1 MKKILLV
8 LPCAAVFG
16 IVFTGVFAPIS
27 LFGQSRS
34 AASNKPAEES
44 AKDAD
49 KKEPDNA
56 PIVKVSLYKN
66 GFCFVTREIAPRVW
80 SEPLVLTRS
89 IAPRHGTLWFDYP
102 TARLRRTTVEKYVT
116 PEPVPAAK
124 KNDAPGYRPEWSTMT
139 DVFEWQ
145 QVTVRTKDGEKIS
158 GRVVGNQKPLP
169 QEQPKE
175 TPVEIMDE
183 LSAYRSSSLPVRIT
197 SSASS
202 VKPRSPFGA
211 NFLTIETEDGSFISV
226 RQADVVEINAKSL
239 YEGDDV
245 PQPPAPKPVKQT
257 EEIQIVE
264 ATMEDYRPVRMRYL
278 AEGITWSPFY
288 RLELNHR
295 LSDTID
301 YDEDKVPDS
310 GKKYDGIVT
319 VHAAA
324 TVMNNYCDFENA
336 EVEFISGFPSLDF
349 ASVVA
354 AVAKKLPMSTFLQS
368 LANPSAGTPDYIQR
382 ASSGILSQS
391 VMSNSV
397 MSNMRPVVQIDKD
410 DEPDMPPSRWSSS
423 GMEDIQY
430 KSVGKLT
437 MKKGDVLYLPIA
449 SQMTDFEYVTTWSA
463 PLQGEFAFG
472 EQTPDTNVWST
483 VRFRNPFDFALTT
496 APYEIETGDFVRELT
511 RRSDGTIELFRPDTN
526 IQTRREILGQS
537 TGSWF
542 GAGELASV
550 KITHA
555 LGVSCTLSHFE
566 SGNRDRVFRV
576 PRTEGLPELRY
587 RYPDVTVELALVN
600 RTGKDVKMCVDSV
613 FFGELI
619 KADDKPSKT
628 VMSTDRTMNSKNKLV
643 WNVTVP
649 ANSKKTLTYTYK
661 VIKDR

>member
-8 LPCAAVFG
+8 LPCAAVLG
-16 IVFTGVFAPIS
+16 LVFTGVFAPVP
-27 LFGQSRS
+27 LHGQSAPS
-34 AASNKPAEES
+34 E
-44 AKDAD
+44 KDAG
-49 KKEPDNA
+49 KQEPDNA

-66 GFCFVTREIAPRVW
+66 GFCFVTREIAPLSE
-80 SEPLVLTRS
+80 SEPHDARIITLTRN
-89 IAPRHGTLWFDYP
+89 IAPRHGTLWFDPP
-102 TARLRRTTVEKYVT
+102 TVRLRRATIEKYVA
-116 PEPVPAAK
+116 PEPAPAVK

-145 QVTVRTKDGEKIS
+145 QVTVRTKDGTKIS

-169 QEQPKE
+169 QEDARE
-175 TPVEIMDE
+175 TPAYELMDE
-183 LSAYRSSSLPVRIT
+183 LSAYRSSSMPVRI
-197 SSASS
+197 SSSSS
-202 VKPRSPFGA
+202 VKARSPFGA
-211 NFLTIETEDGSFISV
+211 NFLTLETEDGNFIAV

-257 EEIQIVE
+257 EEIQIVSIP
-264 ATMEDYRPVRMRYL
+264 YSVRVPVRMRYL
-278 AEGITWSPFY
+278 TEGITWSPFY

-354 AVAKKLPMSTFLQS
+354 AVAKKLPMSTFLRS
-368 LANPSAGTPDYIQR
+368 LANPAAGTPDYIQR

-391 VMSNSV
+391 ILSQSV

-410 DEPDMPPSRWSSS
+410 DEPDAPPSRWSSS

-496 APYEIETGDFVRELT
+496 APYEIETGVFVRELT

-555 LGVSCTLSHFE
+555 LGVSCSMSHFE
-566 SGNRDRVFRV
+566 SGNRERVFRV

-587 RYPDVTVELALVN
+587 RYPDVTAELTLVN

-619 KADDKPSKT
+619 NTDENPSKT

-643 WNVTVP
+643 WDVTLP
-649 ANSKKTLTYTYK
+649 ANSKKMLSYTYK

>member
-1 MKKILLV
+1 MKKILFV
-8 LPCAAVFG
+8 LPCAAVLG
-16 IVFTGVFAPIS
+16 LVFTGIFAPVP
-27 LFGQSRS
+27 LLGQS
-34 AASNKPAEES
+34 AASE
-44 AKDAD
+44 KDAG
-49 KKEPDNA
+49 KQEPDNA

-66 GFCFVTREIAPRVW
+66 GFCFVTREIAPLSE
-80 SEPLVLTRS
+80 SEPHNARIITLTRN
-89 IAPRHGTLWFDYP
+89 IAPRHGTLWFDPP
-102 TARLRRTTVEKYVT
+102 TVRFRRATIEKYVA
-116 PEPVPAAK
+116 PEPAPAVK

-145 QVTVRTKDGEKIS
+145 QVTVRTKDGAKIS

-169 QEQPKE
+169 REDAQE
-175 TPVEIMDE
+175 TPAYELMDE
-183 LSAYRSSSLPVRIT
+183 LSAYRSSSMPVRI
-197 SSASS
+197 SSSSS
-202 VKPRSPFGA
+202 VKARSPFGA
-211 NFLTIETEDGSFISV
+211 NFLTLETEDGNFIAV

-245 PQPPAPKPVKQT
+245 QPPPEPKKIKQT
-257 EEIQIVE
+257 EEIQIVSIP
-264 ATMEDYRPVRMRYL
+264 YSVRVPVRMRYL
-278 AEGITWSPFY
+278 TEGITWSPFY
-288 RLELNHR
+288 RLD
-295 LSDTID
+295 LSEEKGKDGGGKLTI
-301 YDEDKVPDS
+301 S
-310 GKKYDGIVT
+310 
-319 VHAAA
+319 AAA

-354 AVAKKLPMSTFLQS
+354 AVAKKLPMSTFLRS
-368 LANPSAGTPDYIQR
+368 LANPAAGTPDYIQR

-391 VMSNSV
+391 VMSNIA
-397 MSNMRPVVQIDKD
+397 RPVVQIDKD
-410 DEPDMPPSRWSSS
+410 DEPDAPPSRWSSS
-423 GMEDIQY
+423 GMEDVQY

-437 MKKGDVLYLPIA
+437 MDKGDVLYLPIA
-449 SQMTDFEYVTTWSA
+449 SEKTDFEYVTTWSA

-496 APYEIETGDFVRELT
+496 APYEIER
-511 RRSDGTIELFRPDTN
+511 DGK
-526 IQTRREILGQS
+526 ILGQS
-537 TGSWF
+537 TGSWS

-555 LGVSCTLSHFE
+555 LDVSCTMSHFE

-619 KADDKPSKT
+619 EADEKPAKA
-628 VMSTDRTMNSKNKLV
+628 VMTTDRTMNSKNKLV
-643 WNVTVP
+643 WDITLP

>member
-8 LPCAAVFG
+8 LPCAAVLSL
-16 IVFTGVFAPIS
+16 VFTGVFAPTP
-27 LFGQSRS
+27 LHGQSAPS
-34 AASNKPAEES
+34 EKTE
-44 AKDAD
+44 KDAD

-66 GFCFVTREIAPRVW
+66 GFCFVTREIAPRDW
-80 SEPLVLTRS
+80 SAPLVLTRS
-89 IAPRHGTLWFDYP
+89 IAPRHGTLWFDPP
-102 TARLRRTTVEKYVT
+102 TVRLRRTTIEKYVT
-116 PEPVPAAK
+116 PEPAPAVK

-145 QVTVRTKDGEKIS
+145 QVTVRTKDGAKIS

-169 QEQPKE
+169 REDAQE
-175 TPVEIMDE
+175 TPAYELMDE
-183 LSAYRSSSLPVRIT
+183 LSAYRSSSMPVRI
-197 SSASS
+197 SSSS
-202 VKPRSPFGA
+202 SMKARSPFGA
-211 NFLTIETEDGSFISV
+211 NFLTLETEDGNFIAV

-245 PQPPAPKPVKQT
+245 PQPPEPKKIKQT
-257 EEIQIVE
+257 REIQTVQSRYPIKE
-264 ATMEDYRPVRMRYL
+264 TDGPVRMRYL
-278 AEGITWSPFY
+278 TEGITWSPFY
-288 RLELNHR
+288 RLD
-295 LSDTID
+295 LSEEKGKDGGGKLTI
-301 YDEDKVPDS
+301 S
-310 GKKYDGIVT
+310 
-319 VHAAA
+319 AAA
-324 TVMNNYCDFENA
+324 TVINNYCEFEKA

-349 ASVVA
+349 ASVLS

-368 LANPSAGTPDYIQR
+368 LANPSAGTPNYIR
-382 ASSGILSQS
+382 NATSGILSQS
-391 VMSNSV
+391 VLSNSV
-397 MSNMRPVVQIDKD
+397 MSNARPVVQIDKD
-410 DEPDMPPSRWSSS
+410 DEPDAPPSKWSSS
-423 GMEDIQY
+423 GMEDVQY

-437 MKKGDVLYLPIA
+437 MNKGDVLYLPVA
-449 SQMTDFEYVTTWSA
+449 TEKADFEYVTTWSA

-496 APYEIETGDFVRELT
+496 APYEIER
-511 RRSDGTIELFRPDTN
+511 DGK
-526 IQTRREILGQS
+526 ILGQS

-550 KITHA
+550 RITHA
-555 LGVSCTLSHFE
+555 LGVSCTMSHFE

-600 RTGKDVKMCVDSV
+600 RTGKDVKLSVDSV

-619 KADDKPSKT
+619 EADEKPAKA
-628 VMSTDRTMNSKNKLV
+628 VMTTDRTMNSKNKLV
-643 WNVTVP
+643 WDITLP

>member
-8 LPCAAVFG
+8 LPCAAVLSL
-16 IVFTGVFAPIS
+16 VFTGVFAPVP
-27 LFGQSRS
+27 LHGQSAPS
-34 AASNKPAEES
+34 EKAE
-44 AKDAD
+44 KDAD
-49 KKEPDNA
+49 RKEPDNA

-80 SEPLVLTRS
+80 DEPLVLTRS

-116 PEPVPAAK
+116 PEPAPAAK

-183 LSAYRSSSLPVRIT
+183 LSAYRSSSMPVRIT
-197 SSASS
+197 SSAST
-202 VKPRSPFGA
+202 VKSHSPFGA
-211 NFLTIETEDGSFISV
+211 SFLTIETEDGNFIAV
-226 RQADVVEINAKSL
+226 RQSDVVEINAKSL

-245 PQPPAPKPVKQT
+245 PQPPEPKKIKQT

-278 AEGITWSPFY
+278 TEGITWSPFY
-288 RLELNHR
+288 RLD
-295 LSDTID
+295 LSD
-301 YDEDKVPDS
+301 EDGKAGGGKVMVS
-310 GKKYDGIVT
+310 
-319 VHAAA
+319 AAA
-324 TVMNNYCDFENA
+324 TVMNNYSDFENA

-349 ASVVA
+349 ASVVS

-368 LANPSAGTPDYIQR
+368 LANPSAGTPNYIR
-382 ASSGILSQS
+382 NATSGILSQS
-391 VMSNSV
+391 VMSQSV
-397 MSNMRPVVQIDKD
+397 MSNARPVVQIDKD
-410 DEPDMPPSRWSSS
+410 DEPAAPPSKWSAS

-437 MKKGDVLYLPIA
+437 MKKGDVVYLPVA
-449 SQMTDFEYVTTWSA
+449 TKTADFEYVTTWSA
-463 PLQGEFAFG
+463 PLQGEFSFG
-472 EQTPDTNVWST
+472 ESTPDTNVWST

-496 APYEIETGDFVRELT
+496 APYEIER
-511 RRSDGTIELFRPDTN
+511 DGK
-526 IQTRREILGQS
+526 ILGQS

-550 KITHA
+550 RITHA
-555 LGVSCTLSHFE
+555 LGVSCTMSHFE
-566 SGNRDRVFRV
+566 SGNRERVFRV
-576 PRTEGLPELRY
+576 PRAEGLSELRY

-600 RTGKDVKMCVDSV
+600 RTGKDVKISVDSV

-619 KADDKPSKT
+619 EADEKPAKS
-628 VMSTDRTMNSKNKLV
+628 VMTTDRTMNSKNKLV
-643 WNVTVP
+643 WDITLP

>member
-1 MKKILLV
+1 MKKPLFR
-8 LPCAAVFG
+8 LPCAAILC
-16 IVFTGVFAPIS
+16 IVLAAAFAPAA
-27 LFGQSRS
+27 LFGQS
-34 AASNKPAEES
+34 ASEKNG
-44 AKDAD
+44 KDAD

-66 GFCFVTREIAPRVW
+66 GFCFVTREIAPLSE
-80 SEPLVLTRS
+80 SEPHNARIITLTRN
-89 IAPRHGTLWFDYP
+89 IAPRHGTLWFDPP
-102 TARLRRTTVEKYVT
+102 TVRLRRATIEKYVA
-116 PEPVPAAK
+116 PEPAPAVK

-145 QVTVRTKDGEKIS
+145 QVTVRTKDGTKIS

-169 QEQPKE
+169 REDAQE
-175 TPVEIMDE
+175 TPAYELMDE
-183 LSAYRSSSLPVRIT
+183 LSAYRSSSMPVRI
-197 SSASS
+197 SSSSS
-202 VKPRSPFGA
+202 VKARSPFGA
-211 NFLTIETEDGSFISV
+211 NFLTLETEDGSFIAI

-245 PQPPAPKPVKQT
+245 QPPPEPKKIKQT
-257 EEIQIVE
+257 EEIQIVSIP
-264 ATMEDYRPVRMRYL
+264 YSVIGPVRMRYL
-278 AEGITWSPFY
+278 TEGITWSPFY
-288 RLELNHR
+288 RLD
-295 LSDTID
+295 LS
-301 YDEDKVPDS
+301 EEK
-310 GKKYDGIVT
+310 GKDGGGKLT
-319 VHAAA
+319 VSAAA
-324 TVMNNYCDFENA
+324 TVMNNYCEFKNA

-349 ASVVA
+349 ASVLS

-368 LANPSAGTPDYIQR
+368 LANPAAGTPDYIQR

-391 VMSNSV
+391 VMSNSA
-397 MSNMRPVVQIDKD
+397 MGNARPVVQIDKED
-410 DEPDMPPSRWSSS
+410 DPAVPPSKWSAS
-423 GMEDIQY
+423 GMEDVQY

-437 MKKGDVLYLPIA
+437 MDKGDVLYLPIA
-449 SQMTDFEYVTTWSA
+449 SEKTDFEYVTTWSA

-496 APYEIETGDFVRELT
+496 APYEIER
-511 RRSDGTIELFRPDTN
+511 DGK
-526 IQTRREILGQS
+526 ILGQS

-555 LGVSCTLSHFE
+555 LGVSCTMSHFE

-600 RTGKDVKMCVDSV
+600 RTGKDVKMSVDSV

-619 KADDKPSKT
+619 EADENPAKS
-628 VMSTDRTMNSKNKLV
+628 VMTTDRTMNSKNRLV
-643 WNVTVP
+643 WDITLP

>member
-1 MKKILLV
+1 MKRSLFA
-8 LPCAAVFG
+8 LPCAAILC
-16 IVFTGVFAPIS
+16 IVLAAAFAPAA
-27 LFGQSRS
+27 LFGQS
-34 AASNKPAEES
+34 ASEKNG
-44 AKDAD
+44 KDAD

-66 GFCFVTREIAPRVW
+66 GFCFVTREIAPRDW

-102 TARLRRTTVEKYVT
+102 TARLRRTTVEKLVT
-116 PEPVPAAK
+116 PEPAPAAK
-124 KNDAPGYRPEWSTMT
+124 KNDAPGYRPDWNTMT

-145 QVTVRTKDGEKIS
+145 QVTVRTKDGTKIS

-169 QEQPKE
+169 QEQPTE
-175 TPVEIMDE
+175 TPAYELMDE
-183 LSAYRSSSLPVRIT
+183 LSAYRSSSMPVRI
-197 SSASS
+197 SSSSS
-202 VKPRSPFGA
+202 VKARSPFGA
-211 NFLTIETEDGSFISV
+211 NFLTLETEDGNFIAV

-245 PQPPAPKPVKQT
+245 QPPPEPKKIKQT
-257 EEIQIVE
+257 EEIQIVSIP
-264 ATMEDYRPVRMRYL
+264 YSVRVPVRMRYL
-278 AEGITWSPFY
+278 TEGITWSPFY
-288 RLELNHR
+288 RLD
-295 LSDTID
+295 LS
-301 YDEDKVPDS
+301 EEK
-310 GKKYDGIVT
+310 GKDGGGKLT
-319 VHAAA
+319 VSAAA

-354 AVAKKLPMSTFLQS
+354 AVAKKLPMSTFLRS
-368 LANPSAGTPDYIQR
+368 LANPAAGTPDYIQR

-391 VMSNSV
+391 VLSNSV
-397 MSNMRPVVQIDKD
+397 MSNARPVVQIDKD
-410 DEPDMPPSRWSSS
+410 DEPDAPPSKWSAS

-437 MKKGDVLYLPIA
+437 MKKGDVVYLPVA
-449 SQMTDFEYVTTWSA
+449 TKQVDFAYVTTWSA

-496 APYEIETGDFVRELT
+496 APYEIER
-511 RRSDGTIELFRPDTN
+511 DGK
-526 IQTRREILGQS
+526 ILGQS

-555 LGVSCTLSHFE
+555 LGVSCTMSHFE
-566 SGNRDRVFRV
+566 SGNRERVFRV

-600 RTGKDVKMCVDSV
+600 RTGKAVKLSVDSV

-619 KADDKPSKT
+619 EADEKPAKS
-628 VMSTDRTMNSKNKLV
+628 VMTTDRTMNSKNRLV
-643 WNVTVP
+643 WDITLP

>member
-44 AKDAD
+44 AKDAG
-49 KKEPDNA
+49 KQEPDNA

-66 GFCFVTREIAPRVW
+66 GFCFVTREIAPRDW
-80 SEPLVLTRS
+80 SAPLVLTRS
-89 IAPRHGTLWFDYP
+89 IAPRHGTLWFDSP
-102 TARLRRTTVEKYVT
+102 TARLRRTTVEKYVA
-116 PEPVPAAK
+116 PEPVPAVK

-145 QVTVRTKDGEKIS
+145 QVTVRTKDGAKIS

-169 QEQPKE
+169 REDAQE
-175 TPVEIMDE
+175 TPAYEIMDE
-183 LSAYRSSSLPVRIT
+183 LSSAYRSSSMPIRS
-197 SSASS
+197 SSAS

-211 NFLTIETEDGSFISV
+211 SFLTLETEDGSFIAV
-226 RQADVVEINAKSL
+226 RQSDVVEINAKSL
-239 YEGDDV
+239 YEGDD
-245 PQPPAPKPVKQT
+245 PQQPPEPKKIKQT
-257 EEIQIVE
+257 EEIQVIE
-264 ATMEDYRPVRMRYL
+264 AAKDELDAVRMRYL
-278 AEGITWSPFY
+278 TEGITWSPFY

-324 TVMNNYCDFENA
+324 TVMNNYSDFENA

-368 LANPSAGTPDYIQR
+368 LANPSAGTPNYIR
-382 ASSGILSQS
+382 NATSGILSQS
-391 VMSNSV
+391 VLSNSV
-397 MSNMRPVVQIDKD
+397 MSNARPVVQIDKD
-410 DEPDMPPSRWSSS
+410 DEPDAPPSKWSAS

-550 KITHA
+550 RITHA
-555 LGVSCTLSHFE
+555 LGVSCTMSHYE
-566 SGNRDRVFRV
+566 SGNRERVFRV

-587 RYPDVTVELALVN
+587 RYPDVTVELTLVN

-613 FFGELI
+613 FFGELL
-619 KADDKPSKT
+619 KADEKPAKS
-628 VMSTDRTMNSKNKLV
+628 VMTTDRTMNSKNKLV
-643 WNVTVP
+643 WDITLP

>member
-1 MKKILLV
+1 MKRSLFA
-8 LPCAAVFG
+8 LPCAA
-16 IVFTGVFAPIS
+16 ILAIILAASFAPAV
-27 LFGQSRS
+27 LFGQS
-34 AASNKPAEES
+34 ASE
-44 AKDAD
+44 KDAD

-66 GFCFVTREIAPRVW
+66 GFCFVTREIAPRDW
-80 SEPLVLTRS
+80 KEPLVLTRT
-89 IAPRHGTLWFDYP
+89 IAPRHGTLWFDP
-102 TARLRRTTVEKYVT
+102 VDTRLRRTTIEKMVT
-116 PEPVPAAK
+116 PEPAPAAK

-145 QVTVRTKDGEKIS
+145 QVTVRTKDGAKIS

-169 QEQPKE
+169 REDAQE
-175 TPVEIMDE
+175 TPAYELMDE
-183 LSAYRSSSLPVRIT
+183 LSAYRSSSMPVRI
-197 SSASS
+197 SSSSS
-202 VKPRSPFGA
+202 VKARSPFGA
-211 NFLTIETEDGSFISV
+211 NFLTLETEDGNFIAV

-245 PQPPAPKPVKQT
+245 PQPPEPKKNKQT

-264 ATMEDYRPVRMRYL
+264 APVKKEGPVRMRYL

-354 AVAKKLPMSTFLQS
+354 AVAKKLPMSTFLRS
-368 LANPSAGTPDYIQR
+368 LANPAAGTPDYIQR

-391 VMSNSV
+391 VMSN
-397 MSNMRPVVQIDKD
+397 MRPVVQIDKD
-410 DEPDMPPSRWSSS
+410 DEPDAPPSRWSSS

-537 TGSWF
+537 TGSWS

-555 LGVSCTLSHFE
+555 LGVSCTLSHYE
-566 SGNRDRVFRV
+566 SGNRDRIFRV
-576 PRTEGLPELRY
+576 PRPESLPELRY
-587 RYPDVTVELALVN
+587 RYPDVTAELTLVN
-600 RTGKDVKMCVDSV
+600 RTGKDVRMCVDSV

-619 KADDKPSKT
+619 KADENPSKT
-628 VMSTDRTMNSKNKLV
+628 VISTDRTMNSKNKLV
-643 WNVTVP
+643 WDVTVP
-649 ANSKKTLTYTYK
+649 ANGKTTLAYTYK

>member
-1 MKKILLV
+1 MKKQFFL
-8 LPCAAVFG
+8 LPCATILG
-16 IVFTGVFAPIS
+16 IVLAAAFAPAA
-27 LFGQSRS
+27 LFGQS
-34 AASNKPAEES
+34 APGKTE
-44 AKDAD
+44 KDAD

-66 GFCFVTREIAPRVW
+66 GFCFVTREIAPRDW

-89 IAPRHGTLWFDYP
+89 VAPRHGTLWFDP
-102 TARLRRTTVEKYVT
+102 DTTRLRRTTIEKYVT
-116 PEPVPAAK
+116 PEPAPAVK

-145 QVTVRTKDGEKIS
+145 QVTVRTKDGTKIS

-183 LSAYRSSSLPVRIT
+183 MSAYRSSSMPVRIT
-197 SSASS
+197 SSAST
-202 VKPRSPFGA
+202 VKSHSSFGA
-211 NFLTIETEDGSFISV
+211 SFLTLETEDGNFIAV
-226 RQADVVEINAKSL
+226 RQSDVVEINAKSL

-264 ATMEDYRPVRMRYL
+264 APVKKEGPVRMRYL

-336 EVEFISGFPSLDF
+336 EVEFISGFPSIDF

-368 LANPSAGTPDYIQR
+368 LANPAAGTPDYIQR
-382 ASSGILSQS
+382 ASSGILSQSVMSQS

-410 DEPDMPPSRWSSS
+410 DEPDAPPSRWSSS

-496 APYEIETGDFVRELT
+496 APYEIETGVFVLELT
-511 RRSDGTIELFRPDTN
+511 RRSDGTIELFRPDTH

-550 KITHA
+550 RITHTM
-555 LGVSCTLSHFE
+555 GVSCSMSHYE
-566 SGNRDRVFRV
+566 SGNRERIFRV
-576 PRTEGLPELRY
+576 PRPDSLPELRY
-587 RYPDVTVELALVN
+587 RYPDVTAELTLVN

-619 KADDKPSKT
+619 NADENPSKT
-628 VMSTDRTMNSKNKLV
+628 VMSTNRTMNSKNKLV
-643 WNVTVP
+643 WDITLP

>member
-8 LPCAAVFG
+8 LPCAAVLSL
-16 IVFTGVFAPIS
+16 VFTGVFAP
-27 LFGQSRS
+27 LPLHGQS
-34 AASNKPAEES
+34 ASEKNG
-44 AKDAD
+44 KDVD

-66 GFCFVTREIAPRVW
+66 GFCFVTREIAPLSE
-80 SEPLVLTRS
+80 SEPHNARIITLTRN
-89 IAPRHGTLWFDYP
+89 IAPRHGTLWFDPP
-102 TARLRRTTVEKYVT
+102 TVRLRRATIEKYVA
-116 PEPVPAAK
+116 PEPAPAVK

-145 QVTVRTKDGEKIS
+145 QVTVRTKDGAKIS

-169 QEQPKE
+169 REDAQE
-175 TPVEIMDE
+175 TPAYELMDE
-183 LSAYRSSSLPVRIT
+183 LSAYRSSSMPVRI
-197 SSASS
+197 SSSSS
-202 VKPRSPFGA
+202 VKARSPFGA
-211 NFLTIETEDGSFISV
+211 NFLTLETEDGNFIAV

-245 PQPPAPKPVKQT
+245 QPPPEPKKIKQT
-257 EEIQIVE
+257 EEIQIVSIP
-264 ATMEDYRPVRMRYL
+264 YSVRVPVRMRYL
-278 AEGITWSPFY
+278 TEGITWSPFY
-288 RLELNHR
+288 RLD
-295 LSDTID
+295 LS
-301 YDEDKVPDS
+301 EEK
-310 GKKYDGIVT
+310 GKDGGGKLT
-319 VHAAA
+319 VSAAA
-324 TVMNNYCDFENA
+324 TVMNNYCEFENA

-349 ASVVA
+349 ASVLS

-368 LANPSAGTPDYIQR
+368 LANPAAGTPNYIQR

-391 VMSNSV
+391 VLSNSV
-397 MSNMRPVVQIDKD
+397 MSNARPVVQIDKD
-410 DEPDMPPSRWSSS
+410 DEPDAPPSKWSAS
-423 GMEDIQY
+423 GMEDVQY

-437 MKKGDVLYLPIA
+437 MDKGDVLYLPIA
-449 SQMTDFEYVTTWSA
+449 SEKTDFEYVTTWSA

-496 APYEIETGDFVRELT
+496 APYEIER
-511 RRSDGTIELFRPDTN
+511 DGK
-526 IQTRREILGQS
+526 ILGQS

-555 LGVSCTLSHFE
+555 LGVSCTMSHFE

-587 RYPDVTVELALVN
+587 RYPDVTVKLALVN
-600 RTGKDVKMCVDSV
+600 RTGKDVKLSVDSV

-619 KADDKPSKT
+619 EADEKPAKS
-628 VMSTDRTMNSKNKLV
+628 VMTTDRTMNSKNRLV
-643 WNVTVP
+643 WDITLP

>member
-1 MKKILLV
+1 MKRSLFA
-8 LPCAAVFG
+8 LPCAAILC
-16 IVFTGVFAPIS
+16 IVLAAAFAPAA
-27 LFGQSRS
+27 LFGQS
-34 AASNKPAEES
+34 ASEKNG
-44 AKDAD
+44 KDAD

-66 GFCFVTREIAPRVW
+66 GFCFVTREIAPRDW
-80 SEPLVLTRS
+80 SAPLVLTRS
-89 IAPRHGTLWFDYP
+89 IAPRHGTLWFDSP
-102 TARLRRTTVEKYVT
+102 TMMLRRTTIGEYVT
-116 PEPVPAAK
+116 PAPVPAAK

-145 QVTVRTKDGEKIS
+145 QVTVRTKDGAKIS

-169 QEQPKE
+169 QEESKE
-175 TPVEIMDE
+175 TPAFELMDE
-183 LSAYRSSSLPVRIT
+183 LSAYRSSSMPVRI
-197 SSASS
+197 SSSSS
-202 VKPRSPFGA
+202 VKSHSPFGA
-211 NFLTIETEDGSFISV
+211 SFLTLETEDGSFIAI

-245 PQPPAPKPVKQT
+245 PQPPEPKKIKQT
-257 EEIQIVE
+257 REIQTVQSRYPIKE
-264 ATMEDYRPVRMRYL
+264 TDGPVRMRYL
-278 AEGITWSPFY
+278 TEGITWSPFY
-288 RLELNHR
+288 RLDLLE
-295 LSDTID
+295 
-301 YDEDKVPDS
+301 EA
-310 GKKYDGIVT
+310 GKDGGGKLT
-319 VHAAA
+319 VSAAA
-324 TVMNNYCDFENA
+324 TVMNNYCEFEKA
-336 EVEFISGFPSLDF
+336 EVEFISGFPNLDF
-349 ASVVA
+349 ASVLS

-368 LANPSAGTPDYIQR
+368 LANPSAGTPNYIR
-382 ASSGILSQS
+382 NASSGILSQS
-391 VMSNSV
+391 VLSNSV
-397 MSNMRPVVQIDKD
+397 MSNARPVVQIDKD
-410 DEPDMPPSRWSSS
+410 DEPDAPPSKWSSS
-423 GMEDIQY
+423 GMEDVQY

-437 MKKGDVLYLPIA
+437 MNKGDVLYLPIA
-449 SQMTDFEYVTTWSA
+449 SEKTDFEYVTTWSA

-496 APYEIETGDFVRELT
+496 APYEIER
-511 RRSDGTIELFRPDTN
+511 DGK
-526 IQTRREILGQS
+526 ILGQS

-555 LGVSCTLSHFE
+555 LGVSCTMSHFE

-600 RTGKDVKMCVDSV
+600 RTGKDVKLSVDSV

-619 KADDKPSKT
+619 EADENPAKS
-628 VMSTDRTMNSKNKLV
+628 VMTTDRTMNSKNRLV
-643 WNVTVP
+643 WDITLP

>member
-1 MKKILLV
+1 MKRSLFA
-8 LPCAAVFG
+8 LPCAAILC
-16 IVFTGVFAPIS
+16 IVLAAAFAPAA
-27 LFGQSRS
+27 LFGQS
-34 AASNKPAEES
+34 ASEKNG
-44 AKDAD
+44 KDAD

-66 GFCFVTREIAPRVW
+66 GFCFVTREIAPRDW
-80 SEPLVLTRS
+80 SAPLVLTRS
-89 IAPRHGTLWFDYP
+89 IAPRHGTLWFDSP
-102 TARLRRTTVEKYVT
+102 TMMLRRTTIGEYVT
-116 PEPVPAAK
+116 PAPVPAAK

-145 QVTVRTKDGEKIS
+145 QVTVRTKDGAKIS

-169 QEQPKE
+169 QEESKE
-175 TPVEIMDE
+175 TPAFELMDE
-183 LSAYRSSSLPVRIT
+183 LSAYRSSSMPVRI
-197 SSASS
+197 SSSSS
-202 VKPRSPFGA
+202 VKSHSPFGA
-211 NFLTIETEDGSFISV
+211 SFLTLETEDGSFIAI

-245 PQPPAPKPVKQT
+245 PQPPEPKKIKQT
-257 EEIQIVE
+257 REIQTVQSRYPIKE
-264 ATMEDYRPVRMRYL
+264 TDGPVHMRYL
-278 AEGITWSPFY
+278 TEGITWSPFY
-288 RLELNHR
+288 RLDLLE
-295 LSDTID
+295 
-301 YDEDKVPDS
+301 EA
-310 GKKYDGIVT
+310 GKDGGGKLT
-319 VHAAA
+319 VSAAA
-324 TVMNNYCDFENA
+324 TVMNNYCEFEKA
-336 EVEFISGFPSLDF
+336 EVEFISGFPNLDF
-349 ASVVA
+349 ASVLS

-368 LANPSAGTPDYIQR
+368 LANPSAGTPNYIR
-382 ASSGILSQS
+382 NASSGILSQS
-391 VMSNSV
+391 VLSNSV
-397 MSNMRPVVQIDKD
+397 MSNARPVVQIDKD
-410 DEPDMPPSRWSSS
+410 DEPDAPPSKWSSS
-423 GMEDIQY
+423 GMEDVQY

-437 MKKGDVLYLPIA
+437 MNKGDVLYLPIA
-449 SQMTDFEYVTTWSA
+449 SEKTDFEYVTTWSA

-496 APYEIETGDFVRELT
+496 APYEIER
-511 RRSDGTIELFRPDTN
+511 DGK
-526 IQTRREILGQS
+526 ILGQS

-555 LGVSCTLSHFE
+555 LGVSCTMSHFE

-600 RTGKDVKMCVDSV
+600 RTGKDVKLSVDSV

-619 KADDKPSKT
+619 EADENPAKS
-628 VMSTDRTMNSKNKLV
+628 VMTTDRTMNSKNRLV
-643 WNVTVP
+643 WDITLP

>member
-1 MKKILLV
+1 MKKTLYP
-8 LPCAAVFG
+8 LPFAAVLAF
-16 IVFTGVFAPIS
+16 VLAASFAPAA
-27 LFGQSRS
+27 LFGQS
-34 AASNKPAEES
+34 ASGKTE
-44 AKDAD
+44 KDAD

-56 PIVKVSLYKN
+56 PIMKVSLFKN
-66 GFCFVTREIAPRVW
+66 GFCFVTREIAPRDW

-102 TARLRRTTVEKYVT
+102 TARLRRTTIEKYVT
-116 PEPVPAAK
+116 PEPAPAAK
-124 KNDAPGYRPEWSTMT
+124 KNTAPGYRPEWSTMT

-145 QVTVRTKDGEKIS
+145 QVTVRTRDGEKIS

-169 QEQPKE
+169 QEDERE
-175 TPVEIMDE
+175 TPAYELMDE
-183 LSAYRSSSLPVRIT
+183 LSAYRSSSRPVRIT

-202 VKPRSPFGA
+202 VKQRSPFGSS
-211 NFLTIETEDGSFISV
+211 FLTLETEDGSFISV
-226 RQADVVEINAKSL
+226 RQSDVVEINAKSL

-245 PQPPAPKPVKQT
+245 PQPPEPKPVKQT

-264 ATMEDYRPVRMRYL
+264 AKMEDYRPVRMRYL
-278 AEGITWSPFY
+278 TEGITWSPFF
-288 RLELNHR
+288 RLDLSEGKDYVKENEKADGR
-295 LSDTID
+295 L
-301 YDEDKVPDS
+301 
-310 GKKYDGIVT
+310 T
-319 VHAAA
+319 VSAAA

-349 ASVVA
+349 ASVVS
-354 AVAKKLPMSTFLQS
+354 AVAKKLPMSTFLRS
-368 LANPSAGTPDYIQR
+368 LANPAAGTPDYIQR

-391 VMSNSV
+391 VMSQSV
-397 MSNMRPVVQIDKD
+397 MSNSARPVVQIDKD
-410 DEPDMPPSRWSSS
+410 DDPAAPPSKWSAS

-437 MKKGDVLYLPIA
+437 MKKGDVVYLPVA
-449 SQMTDFEYVTTWSA
+449 TKTTDFEYVTTWSA

-496 APYEIETGDFVRELT
+496 APYEIERE
-511 RRSDGTIELFRPDTN
+511 GK
-526 IQTRREILGQS
+526 ILGQS

-555 LGVSCTLSHFE
+555 LGVSCTMSHFE

-576 PRTEGLPELRY
+576 PRAEGLPELRY

-600 RTGKDVKMCVDSV
+600 RTGKDVKMSVDSV
-613 FFGELI
+613 FFGELTE
-619 KADDKPSKT
+619 AGDEPSKS
-628 VMSTDRTMNSKNKLV
+628 VMATDRTMNSKNRLV
-643 WNVTVP
+643 WNLTVP

>member
-8 LPCAAVFG
+8 LPCAAVLSL
-16 IVFTGVFAPIS
+16 VFTGVFAPVP
-27 LFGQSRS
+27 LHGQSAPS
-34 AASNKPAEES
+34 EKAE
-44 AKDAD
+44 KDAD
-49 KKEPDNA
+49 RKEPDNA

-80 SEPLVLTRS
+80 DEPLVLTRS

-116 PEPVPAAK
+116 PEPAPAAK

-183 LSAYRSSSLPVRIT
+183 LSAYRSSSMPVRIT
-197 SSASS
+197 SSAST
-202 VKPRSPFGA
+202 VKSHSPFGA
-211 NFLTIETEDGSFISV
+211 SFLTIETEDGNFIAV
-226 RQADVVEINAKSL
+226 RQSDVVEINAKSL

-245 PQPPAPKPVKQT
+245 PQPPAPKSVKQT

-278 AEGITWSPFY
+278 TEGITWSPFY
-288 RLELNHR
+288 RLD
-295 LSDTID
+295 LSD
-301 YDEDKVPDS
+301 EDGKAGGGKVMVS
-310 GKKYDGIVT
+310 
-319 VHAAA
+319 AAA

-349 ASVVA
+349 ASVVS

-368 LANPSAGTPDYIQR
+368 LANPAAGTPNYIR
-382 ASSGILSQS
+382 NATSGILSQS
-391 VMSNSV
+391 VMSQSV
-397 MSNMRPVVQIDKD
+397 MSNARPVVQIDKD
-410 DEPDMPPSRWSSS
+410 DEPAAPPSKWSAS

-437 MKKGDVLYLPIA
+437 MKKGDVVYLPVA
-449 SQMTDFEYVTTWSA
+449 TKTADFEYVTTWSA

-496 APYEIETGDFVRELT
+496 APYEIER
-511 RRSDGTIELFRPDTN
+511 DGK
-526 IQTRREILGQS
+526 ILGQS

-555 LGVSCTLSHFE
+555 LGVSCTMSHFE
-566 SGNRDRVFRV
+566 SGNRERVFRV
-576 PRTEGLPELRY
+576 PRAEGLSELRY

-600 RTGKDVKMCVDSV
+600 RTGKDVKISVDSV

-619 KADDKPSKT
+619 EADEKPAKS
-628 VMSTDRTMNSKNKLV
+628 VMTTDRTMNTKNKLV
-643 WNVTVP
+643 WDITLP

>member
-1 MKKILLV
+1 MKKPLFR
-8 LPCAAVFG
+8 LPCAAILC
-16 IVFTGVFAPIS
+16 IVLAAAFAPAA
-27 LFGQSRS
+27 LFGQS
-34 AASNKPAEES
+34 ASEKNG
-44 AKDAD
+44 KDAD

-66 GFCFVTREIAPRVW
+66 GFCFVTREIAPL
-80 SEPLVLTRS
+80 SESKPHDARIITLTRN
-89 IAPRHGTLWFDYP
+89 IAPRHGTLWFDPP
-102 TARLRRTTVEKYVT
+102 TVRLRRATIEKYVA
-116 PEPVPAAK
+116 PEPAPAVK

-145 QVTVRTKDGEKIS
+145 HVTVRTKDGAKIS

-169 QEQPKE
+169 REDAQE
-175 TPVEIMDE
+175 TPAYELMDE
-183 LSAYRSSSLPVRIT
+183 LSAYRSSSMPVRI
-197 SSASS
+197 SSSSS
-202 VKPRSPFGA
+202 VKARSPFGA
-211 NFLTIETEDGSFISV
+211 NFLTLETEDGSFIAI

-245 PQPPAPKPVKQT
+245 QPPPEPKKIKQT
-257 EEIQIVE
+257 EEIQIVSIP
-264 ATMEDYRPVRMRYL
+264 YSVIGPVRMRYL
-278 AEGITWSPFY
+278 TEGITWSPFY
-288 RLELNHR
+288 RLD
-295 LSDTID
+295 LS
-301 YDEDKVPDS
+301 EEK
-310 GKKYDGIVT
+310 GKDGGGKLT
-319 VHAAA
+319 VSAAA

-354 AVAKKLPMSTFLQS
+354 AVAKKLPMSTFLRS
-368 LANPSAGTPDYIQR
+368 LANPAAGTPDYIQR

-410 DEPDMPPSRWSSS
+410 DEPDAPPSKWSAS
-423 GMEDIQY
+423 GMEDVQY

-437 MKKGDVLYLPIA
+437 MDKGDVLYLPIA
-449 SQMTDFEYVTTWSA
+449 SEKTDFEYVTTWSA

-496 APYEIETGDFVRELT
+496 APYEIER
-511 RRSDGTIELFRPDTN
+511 DGK
-526 IQTRREILGQS
+526 ILGQS

-555 LGVSCTLSHFE
+555 LGVSCTMSHFE

-600 RTGKDVKMCVDSV
+600 RTGKDVKLSVDSV

-619 KADDKPSKT
+619 EADENPAKS
-628 VMSTDRTMNSKNKLV
+628 VMTTDRTMNSKNRLV
-643 WNVTVP
+643 WDITLP

>member
-1 MKKILLV
+1 MKRSLFA
-8 LPCAAVFG
+8 LPCAAILC
-16 IVFTGVFAPIS
+16 IVLAAAFAPAA
-27 LFGQSRS
+27 LFGQS
-34 AASNKPAEES
+34 ASEKNG
-44 AKDAD
+44 KDVD

-66 GFCFVTREIAPRVW
+66 GFCFVTREIAPLSE
-80 SEPLVLTRS
+80 SEPHNARIITLTRN
-89 IAPRHGTLWFDYP
+89 IAPRHGTLWFDPP
-102 TARLRRTTVEKYVT
+102 TVRLRRATIEKYVA
-116 PEPVPAAK
+116 PEPAPAVK

-145 QVTVRTKDGEKIS
+145 QVTVRTRDGAKIS

-169 QEQPKE
+169 REDAQE
-175 TPVEIMDE
+175 TPAYELMDE
-183 LSAYRSSSLPVRIT
+183 LSAYRSSSMPVRI
-197 SSASS
+197 SSSSS
-202 VKPRSPFGA
+202 VKPHSPFGA
-211 NFLTIETEDGSFISV
+211 SFLTLETEDGSFIAV
-226 RQADVVEINAKSL
+226 RQSDVVEINAKSL

-245 PQPPAPKPVKQT
+245 PQPPEPKKVKQT
-257 EEIQIVE
+257 REIQIVSIP
-264 ATMEDYRPVRMRYL
+264 YSVIGPVRMRYL
-278 AEGITWSPFY
+278 TEGITWSPFY
-288 RLELNHR
+288 RLDLVEGKGNEKADGR
-295 LSDTID
+295 L
-301 YDEDKVPDS
+301 
-310 GKKYDGIVT
+310 T
-319 VHAAA
+319 VSAAA

-349 ASVVA
+349 ASVLS

-368 LANPSAGTPDYIQR
+368 LANPAAGTPNYIR
-382 ASSGILSQS
+382 NASSGILSQS
-391 VMSNSV
+391 VLSNSMMSNA
-397 MSNMRPVVQIDKD
+397 RPVVQIDKE
-410 DEPDMPPSRWSSS
+410 DEPDAPPSKWSAS
-423 GMEDIQY
+423 GMEDVQY

-437 MKKGDVLYLPIA
+437 MDKGDVLYLPIA
-449 SQMTDFEYVTTWSA
+449 SEKTDFEYVTTWSA

-496 APYEIETGDFVRELT
+496 APYEIER
-511 RRSDGTIELFRPDTN
+511 DGK
-526 IQTRREILGQS
+526 ILGQS

-555 LGVSCTLSHFE
+555 LGVSCTMSHFE

-600 RTGKDVKMCVDSV
+600 RTGKDVKLSVDSV

-619 KADDKPSKT
+619 EADEKPAKS
-628 VMSTDRTMNSKNKLV
+628 VMTTDRTMNSKNRLV
-643 WNVTVP
+643 WDITLP

>member
-1 MKKILLV
+1 MKKSLFV
-8 LPCAAVFG
+8 LPCAALLG
-16 IVFTGVFAPIS
+16 LVFTGIFAPVP
-27 LFGQSRS
+27 LLGQSAPS
-34 AASNKPAEES
+34 EKTE
-44 AKDAD
+44 KDAD

-66 GFCFVTREIAPRVW
+66 GFCFVTREIAPLSE
-80 SEPLVLTRS
+80 SEPHNARIITLTRN
-89 IAPRHGTLWFDYP
+89 IAPRHGTLWFDPP
-102 TARLRRTTVEKYVT
+102 TVRLRRATIEKYVA
-116 PEPVPAAK
+116 PEPAPAVK

-145 QVTVRTKDGEKIS
+145 QVTVRTKDGAKIS

-169 QEQPKE
+169 REDAQE
-175 TPVEIMDE
+175 TPAYELMDE
-183 LSAYRSSSLPVRIT
+183 LSAYRSSSMPVRI
-197 SSASS
+197 SSSSS
-202 VKPRSPFGA
+202 VKARSPFGA
-211 NFLTIETEDGSFISV
+211 NFLTLETEDGNFIAV

-245 PQPPAPKPVKQT
+245 QPPPEPKKIKQT
-257 EEIQIVE
+257 EEIQIVSIP
-264 ATMEDYRPVRMRYL
+264 YSVRVPVRMRYL
-278 AEGITWSPFY
+278 TEGITWSPFY
-288 RLELNHR
+288 RLD
-295 LSDTID
+295 LS
-301 YDEDKVPDS
+301 EEK
-310 GKKYDGIVT
+310 GKDGGGKVT
-319 VHAAA
+319 VSAAA

-368 LANPSAGTPDYIQR
+368 LANPAVGTPDYIQR
-382 ASSGILSQS
+382 ATSGILSQ
-391 VMSNSV
+391 SV

-410 DEPDMPPSRWSSS
+410 DEPDAPPSRWSSS

-449 SQMTDFEYVTTWSA
+449 SEKTDFEYVTTWST
-463 PLQGEFAFG
+463 PLQGEFSFG

-496 APYEIETGDFVRELT
+496 APYEIER
-511 RRSDGTIELFRPDTN
+511 DGK
-526 IQTRREILGQS
+526 ILGQS

-550 KITHA
+550 RITRA
-555 LGVSCTLSHFE
+555 LGVSCSMSHFE
-566 SGNRDRVFRV
+566 SGNRERVFRV

-587 RYPDVTVELALVN
+587 RYPDVTAELTLVN

-619 KADDKPSKT
+619 EADENPSKT
-628 VMSTDRTMNSKNKLV
+628 VMSTNRTMNSKNKLV
-643 WNVTVP
+643 WDVTVP
-649 ANSKKTLTYTYK
+649 ANGRKTLTYTYK

>member
-1 MKKILLV
+1 MKKTLFR
-8 LPCAAVFG
+8 LPCAAILC
-16 IVFTGVFAPIS
+16 IVLAAAFAPAA
-27 LFGQSRS
+27 LFGQS
-34 AASNKPAEES
+34 ASEKNG
-44 AKDAD
+44 KDAD

-66 GFCFVTREIAPRVW
+66 GFCFVTREIAPL
-80 SEPLVLTRS
+80 SESKPHDARIITLTRN
-89 IAPRHGTLWFDYP
+89 IAPRHGTLWFDPP
-102 TARLRRTTVEKYVT
+102 TVRLRRTTIEKYVT
-116 PEPVPAAK
+116 PEPAPAVK

-145 QVTVRTKDGEKIS
+145 HVTVRTKDGAKIS

-169 QEQPKE
+169 REDAQE
-175 TPVEIMDE
+175 TPAYELMDE
-183 LSAYRSSSLPVRIT
+183 LSAYRSSSMPVRI
-197 SSASS
+197 SSSSS
-202 VKPRSPFGA
+202 VKARSPFGA
-211 NFLTIETEDGSFISV
+211 NFLTLETEDGSFIAI

-245 PQPPAPKPVKQT
+245 QPPPEPKKIKQT
-257 EEIQIVE
+257 EEIQIVSIP
-264 ATMEDYRPVRMRYL
+264 YSVIGPVRMRYL
-278 AEGITWSPFY
+278 TEGITWSPFY
-288 RLELNHR
+288 RLD
-295 LSDTID
+295 LS
-301 YDEDKVPDS
+301 EEK
-310 GKKYDGIVT
+310 GKDGGGKLT
-319 VHAAA
+319 VSAAA

-354 AVAKKLPMSTFLQS
+354 AVAKKLPMSTFLRS
-368 LANPSAGTPDYIQR
+368 LANPAAGTPDYIQR

-410 DEPDMPPSRWSSS
+410 DEPDAPPSKWSAS
-423 GMEDIQY
+423 GMEDVQY

-437 MKKGDVLYLPIA
+437 MDKGDVLYLPIA
-449 SQMTDFEYVTTWSA
+449 SEKTDFEYVTTWSA

-496 APYEIETGDFVRELT
+496 APYEIER
-511 RRSDGTIELFRPDTN
+511 DGK
-526 IQTRREILGQS
+526 ILGQS

-555 LGVSCTLSHFE
+555 LGVSCTMSHFE

-600 RTGKDVKMCVDSV
+600 RTGKDVKLSVDSV

-619 KADDKPSKT
+619 EADENPAKS
-628 VMSTDRTMNSKNKLV
+628 VMTTDRTMNSKNRLV
-643 WNVTVP
+643 WDITLP

>member
-1 MKKILLV
+1 MKKILPV
-8 LPCAAVFG
+8 LPCAVVLG
-16 IVFTGVFAPIS
+16 LVFTGVFAPVP
-27 LFGQSRS
+27 LFGQS
-34 AASNKPAEES
+34 AQLE
-44 AKDAD
+44 KDAG
-49 KKEPDNA
+49 KQEPDNA

-66 GFCFVTREIAPRVW
+66 GFCFVTREIAPLSE
-80 SEPLVLTRS
+80 SEPHNARIITLTRN
-89 IAPRHGTLWFDYP
+89 IAPRHGTLWFDPP
-102 TARLRRTTVEKYVT
+102 TVRLRRTTIEKYVT
-116 PEPVPAAK
+116 PEPAPAVK

-145 QVTVRTKDGEKIS
+145 QVTVRTKDGAKIS

-169 QEQPKE
+169 REDAQE
-175 TPVEIMDE
+175 TPAYELMDE
-183 LSAYRSSSLPVRIT
+183 LSAYRSSSMPVRI
-197 SSASS
+197 SSSSS
-202 VKPRSPFGA
+202 VKARSPFGA
-211 NFLTIETEDGSFISV
+211 NFLTLETEDGNFIAV

-245 PQPPAPKPVKQT
+245 QPPPEPKKIKQT
-257 EEIQIVE
+257 EEIQIVSIP
-264 ATMEDYRPVRMRYL
+264 YSVRVPVRMRYL
-278 AEGITWSPFY
+278 TEGITWSPFY

-368 LANPSAGTPDYIQR
+368 LANPAAGTPDYIQR

-410 DEPDMPPSRWSSS
+410 DEPDAPPSRWSAS
-423 GMEDIQY
+423 GMEDVQY
-430 KSVGKLT
+430 KSVGKLS
-437 MKKGDVLYLPIA
+437 MNKGDVLYLPIA
-449 SQMTDFEYVTTWSA
+449 SEMTDFEYVTTWSA
-463 PLQGEFAFG
+463 PLQGEFSFG

-496 APYEIETGDFVRELT
+496 APYEIER
-511 RRSDGTIELFRPDTN
+511 DGK
-526 IQTRREILGQS
+526 ILGQS

-550 KITHA
+550 RITHA
-555 LGVSCTLSHFE
+555 LGVSCSLSHYE
-566 SGNRDRVFRV
+566 SGSRERIFRV
-576 PRTEGLPELRY
+576 PRPDSLPELRY
-587 RYPDVTVELALVN
+587 RYPDVTAELTLVN
-600 RTGKDVKMCVDSV
+600 RAGKDVKMCVDSV

-619 KADDKPSKT
+619 EASSP
-628 VMSTDRTMNSKNKLV
+628 
-643 WNVTVP
+643 
-649 ANSKKTLTYTYK
+649 LT
-661 VIKDR
+661 

>member
-1 MKKILLV
+1 MDHHD
-8 LPCAAVFG
+8 
-16 IVFTGVFAPIS
+16 
-27 LFGQSRS
+27 R
-34 AASNKPAEES
+34 
-44 AKDAD
+44 
-49 KKEPDNA
+49 
-56 PIVKVSLYKN
+56 
-66 GFCFVTREIAPRVW
+66 
-80 SEPLVLTRS
+80 
-89 IAPRHGTLWFDYP
+89 
-102 TARLRRTTVEKYVT
+102 RLRVAAGHGADQRRHEDIRPRGRQPEAPAAGTVEGK
-116 PEPVPAAK
+116 A
-124 KNDAPGYRPEWSTMT
+124 
-139 DVFEWQ
+139 
-145 QVTVRTKDGEKIS
+145 
-158 GRVVGNQKPLP
+158 
-169 QEQPKE
+169 
-175 TPVEIMDE
+175 
-183 LSAYRSSSLPVRIT
+183 
-197 SSASS
+197 
-202 VKPRSPFGA
+202 SPFGA
-211 NFLTIETEDGSFISV
+211 NFITIETDDGNFVAV
-226 RQADVVEINAKSL
+226 RQSDVVEINAKSL
-239 YEGDDV
+239 YGGDDI
-245 PQPPAPKPVKQT
+245 QPPPEPKPVKQT
-257 EEIQIVE
+257 EDVQIVE
-264 ATMEDYRPVRMRYL
+264 APVKKEGPVRMRYL

-349 ASVVA
+349 ASVVS

-368 LANPSAGTPDYIQR
+368 LANPSAGTPNYIR
-382 ASSGILSQS
+382 NATSGILSQS
-391 VMSNSV
+391 VLSNSV
-397 MSNMRPVVQIDKD
+397 MSNARPVVQIDKD
-410 DEPDMPPSRWSSS
+410 DEPDAPPSKWSSS
-423 GMEDIQY
+423 GMEDVQY

-437 MKKGDVLYLPIA
+437 MNKGDVLYLPVA
-449 SQMTDFEYVTTWSA
+449 TEKADFEYVTTWSA

-496 APYEIETGDFVRELT
+496 APYEIGR
-511 RRSDGTIELFRPDTN
+511 DGKT
-526 IQTRREILGQS
+526 LGQS

-555 LGVSCTLSHFE
+555 LGVSCTMSHFE

-619 KADDKPSKT
+619 EADENPSKT

-643 WNVTVP
+643 WDVTVP
-649 ANSKKTLTYTYK
+649 ANGRKTLTYTYK

>member
-1 MKKILLV
+1 MKKILFV
-8 LPCAAVFG
+8 LPCAAVLSL
-16 IVFTGVFAPIS
+16 VFTGVFAPVP
-27 LFGQSRS
+27 LHGQSAPS
-34 AASNKPAEES
+34 EKTE
-44 AKDAD
+44 KDAD

-56 PIVKVSLYKN
+56 PIVKISLYKN
-66 GFCFVTREIAPRVW
+66 GFCFVTREIAPRDW
-80 SEPLVLTRS
+80 DKPLVLTRS

-116 PEPVPAAK
+116 PEPAPAAK

-169 QEQPKE
+169 QEPSKE

-197 SSASS
+197 SSAST
-202 VKPRSPFGA
+202 VKSHSSFGA
-211 NFLTIETEDGSFISV
+211 SFLTIETEDGSFISV

-278 AEGITWSPFY
+278 TEGITWSPFY
-288 RLELNHR
+288 RLD
-295 LSDTID
+295 LS
-301 YDEDKVPDS
+301 EEK
-310 GKKYDGIVT
+310 GKDGGGMLT
-319 VHAAA
+319 VSAAA
-324 TVMNNYCDFENA
+324 TVMNNYSDFENA

-349 ASVVA
+349 ASVVS

-368 LANPSAGTPDYIQR
+368 LANPAAGTPNYIR
-382 ASSGILSQS
+382 NATSGILSQS
-391 VMSNSV
+391 VMSQSV
-397 MSNMRPVVQIDKD
+397 MSNARPVVQINKD
-410 DEPDMPPSRWSSS
+410 DEPDAPPSKWSAS

-437 MKKGDVLYLPIA
+437 MKKGDVVYLPVA
-449 SQMTDFEYVTTWSA
+449 TKTADFEYVTTWSA

-472 EQTPDTNVWST
+472 ESTPDTNVWST

-496 APYEIETGDFVRELT
+496 APYEIER
-511 RRSDGTIELFRPDTN
+511 DGK
-526 IQTRREILGQS
+526 ILGQS

-550 KITHA
+550 RITHA
-555 LGVSCTLSHFE
+555 LGVSCTMSHFE
-566 SGNRDRVFRV
+566 SGNRERVFRV
-576 PRTEGLPELRY
+576 PRPEDLPELRY

-600 RTGKDVKMCVDSV
+600 RTGKDVKICVDSV

-619 KADDKPSKT
+619 EADEKPAKT
-628 VMSTDRTMNSKNKLV
+628 VLTTNRTMNSKNKLV
-643 WNVTVP
+643 WDITLP

>member
-1 MKKILLV
+1 MKKPLFR
-8 LPCAAVFG
+8 LPCAAILC
-16 IVFTGVFAPIS
+16 IVLAAAFAPAA
-27 LFGQSRS
+27 LFGQS
-34 AASNKPAEES
+34 ASEKNG
-44 AKDAD
+44 KDAD

-80 SEPLVLTRS
+80 DEPLVLTRS

-102 TARLRRTTVEKYVT
+102 TARLRRTTVEKLVT
-116 PEPVPAAK
+116 PEPAPAAK
-124 KNDAPGYRPEWSTMT
+124 KNTAPGYRPDWNTMT

-145 QVTVRTKDGEKIS
+145 QVTVRTKDGTKIS

-169 QEQPKE
+169 QEQPTE
-175 TPVEIMDE
+175 TPAYELMDE
-183 LSAYRSSSLPVRIT
+183 LSAYRSSSMPIRIS
-197 SSASS
+197 SSAST
-202 VKPRSPFGA
+202 VKAHSAFGA
-211 NFLTIETEDGSFISV
+211 NFLTIETDDGNFIAV
-226 RQADVVEINAKSL
+226 RQDDVVEINAKSL
-239 YEGDDV
+239 YGGDDV
-245 PQPPAPKPVKQT
+245 PEPPAPKPVKQT

-278 AEGITWSPFY
+278 TEGITWSPFY
-288 RLELNHR
+288 RLDLVEGKGNEKADGR
-295 LSDTID
+295 LTAS
-301 YDEDKVPDS
+301 
-310 GKKYDGIVT
+310 
-319 VHAAA
+319 AAA

-336 EVEFISGFPSLDF
+336 EVEFISGFPSLEF

-354 AVAKKLPMSTFLQS
+354 AVAKKLPMSTFLRS
-368 LANPSAGTPDYIQR
+368 LANPAAGTPDYIQR

-391 VMSNSV
+391 VLSNSV
-397 MSNMRPVVQIDKD
+397 MSNARPVVQIDKD
-410 DEPDMPPSRWSSS
+410 DEPDAPPSKWSAS

-437 MKKGDVLYLPIA
+437 MKKGDVVYLPVA
-449 SQMTDFEYVTTWSA
+449 TKQVDFEYVTTWSA
-463 PLQGEFAFG
+463 PLQGEFSFG

-496 APYEIETGDFVRELT
+496 APYEIER
-511 RRSDGTIELFRPDTN
+511 DGK
-526 IQTRREILGQS
+526 ILGQS

-555 LGVSCTLSHFE
+555 LGVSCTMSHFE

-600 RTGKDVKMCVDSV
+600 RTGKDVKLSVDSV

-619 KADDKPSKT
+619 EADEKSAKS
-628 VMSTDRTMNSKNKLV
+628 VMTTDRTMNSKNRLV
-643 WNVTVP
+643 WDITLP
-649 ANSKKTLTYTYK
+649 ANSKKTLSYTYK

>member
-1 MKKILLV
+1 MKKSLFV
-8 LPCAAVFG
+8 LPCAAVLSL
-16 IVFTGVFAPIS
+16 VFTGVFAPVP
-27 LFGQSRS
+27 LHGQSAPS
-34 AASNKPAEES
+34 EKTE
-44 AKDAD
+44 KDAD

-80 SEPLVLTRS
+80 DKPLVLTRS

-102 TARLRRTTVEKYVT
+102 TARLRRTTVEKLVT
-116 PEPVPAAK
+116 PEPTPAVK
-124 KNDAPGYRPEWSTMT
+124 KNDAPGYRPDWNTMT

-145 QVTVRTKDGEKIS
+145 QVTVRTKDGTKIS

-169 QEQPKE
+169 QEDARE
-175 TPVEIMDE
+175 TPAYELMDE
-183 LSAYRSSSLPVRIT
+183 LSAYRSSSMPVRIT
-197 SSASS
+197 SSAST
-202 VKPRSPFGA
+202 VKSHSPFGA
-211 NFLTIETEDGSFISV
+211 NFLTIETEDESFISV

-245 PQPPAPKPVKQT
+245 PQQPAPKPVKQT

-278 AEGITWSPFY
+278 TEGITWSPFY
-288 RLELNHR
+288 RLDLREEKGN
-295 LSDTID
+295 
-301 YDEDKVPDS
+301 EKA
-310 GKKYDGIVT
+310 DGRVA
-319 VHAAA
+319 VSAAA

-368 LANPSAGTPDYIQR
+368 LANPSAGTPNYIR
-382 ASSGILSQS
+382 NATSGILSQS
-391 VMSNSV
+391 VMSNIA
-397 MSNMRPVVQIDKD
+397 RPVVQIDKD
-410 DEPDMPPSRWSSS
+410 DEPDAPPSKWSAS
-423 GMEDIQY
+423 GMEDVQY

-449 SQMTDFEYVTTWSA
+449 SEMTDFEYVTTWSA
-463 PLQGEFAFG
+463 PLQGEFSFG

-496 APYEIETGDFVRELT
+496 APYEIER
-511 RRSDGTIELFRPDTN
+511 DGK
-526 IQTRREILGQS
+526 ILGQS

-555 LGVSCTLSHFE
+555 LGVSCTMSHFE
-566 SGNRDRVFRV
+566 SGNRERVFRI

-587 RYPDVTVELALVN
+587 RYPDVTVELAFVN
-600 RTGKDVKMCVDSV
+600 RTGKDVKLSVDSV

-619 KADDKPSKT
+619 EADEKPAKS
-628 VMSTDRTMNSKNKLV
+628 VMTTDRTMNSKNRLV
-643 WNVTVP
+643 WDIT
-649 ANSKKTLTYTYK
+649 
-661 VIKDR
+661 

>member
-1 MKKILLV
+1 MKRSLFV
-8 LPCAAVFG
+8 LPCAAALGFVLA
-16 IVFTGVFAPIS
+16 VAFAPAA
-27 LFGQSRS
+27 LFGQS
-34 AASNKPAEES
+34 ASEKNE
-44 AKDAD
+44 KDAD

-66 GFCFVTREIAPRVW
+66 GFCFVTRKIAPRDW
-80 SEPLVLTRS
+80 SEPLVLTRT
-89 IAPRHGTLWFDYP
+89 IAPRHGTLWFDP
-102 TARLRRTTVEKYVT
+102 DTTRLRRTTIEKYVT
-116 PEPVPAAK
+116 PELAPAAK
-124 KNDAPGYRPEWSTMT
+124 KNDAPGYRPEWTTMT

-169 QEQPKE
+169 QEDARE

-183 LSAYRSSSLPVRIT
+183 LSAYRSSSISLRSF
-197 SSASS
+197 SSAS
-202 VKPRSPFGA
+202 KPRSSFGA
-211 NFLTIETEDGSFISV
+211 NFLTIETADGNFIAV

-245 PQPPAPKPVKQT
+245 PEPKPVKQT

-264 ATMEDYRPVRMRYL
+264 APKDFDKPVFIYYL
-278 AEGITWSPFY
+278 TEGITWSPFF
-288 RLELNHR
+288 RLDLFEGKDSEKENEKADGR
-295 LSDTID
+295 LS
-301 YDEDKVPDS
+301 VS
-310 GKKYDGIVT
+310 
-319 VHAAA
+319 AAA

-368 LANPSAGTPDYIQR
+368 LANPAAGTPDYIRR

-391 VMSNSV
+391 VLSNSV
-397 MSNMRPVVQIDKD
+397 MSNMRPVVELDKD
-410 DEPDMPPSRWSSS
+410 DEPDAPPSRWSAS
-423 GMEDIQY
+423 GMESIQY
-430 KSVGKLT
+430 QSVGKQT
-437 MKKGDVLYLPIA
+437 MRKGDVLYLPIA
-449 SQMTDFEYVTTWSA
+449 SEKTDFEYVTTWSA

-472 EQTPDTNVWST
+472 ESTPDTNVWST
-483 VRFRNPFDFALTT
+483 IRFRNPFQFALTT
-496 APYEIETGDFVRELT
+496 APYEIER
-511 RRSDGTIELFRPDTN
+511 DGK
-526 IQTRREILGQS
+526 ILGQS

-550 KITHA
+550 RITHA
-555 LGVSCTLSHFE
+555 LGVSCTMSHYE
-566 SGNRDRVFRV
+566 SGNRERVFRV

-600 RTGKDVKMCVDSV
+600 RTGKDVKMSVDSV

-619 KADDKPSKT
+619 EADEKPAKA
-628 VMSTDRTMNSKNKLV
+628 VMTTDRTMNSKNKLV
-643 WNVTVP
+643 WDITLP

>member
-1 MKKILLV
+1 MKKTLFR
-8 LPCAAVFG
+8 LPCAAILC
-16 IVFTGVFAPIS
+16 IVLAAAFAPAA
-27 LFGQSRS
+27 LFGQS
-34 AASNKPAEES
+34 ASEKNG
-44 AKDAD
+44 KDAD

-66 GFCFVTREIAPRVW
+66 GFCFVTREIAPLSE
-80 SEPLVLTRS
+80 SEPHDARIITLTRN
-89 IAPRHGTLWFDYP
+89 IAPRHGTLWFDPP
-102 TARLRRTTVEKYVT
+102 TVRLRRTTIEKYVT
-116 PEPVPAAK
+116 PEPAPAVK

-145 QVTVRTKDGEKIS
+145 HVTVRTKDGAKIS

-169 QEQPKE
+169 REDAQE
-175 TPVEIMDE
+175 TPAYELMDE
-183 LSAYRSSSLPVRIT
+183 LSAYRSSSMPVRI
-197 SSASS
+197 SSSSS
-202 VKPRSPFGA
+202 VKARSPFGA
-211 NFLTIETEDGSFISV
+211 NFLTLETEDGSFIAI

-245 PQPPAPKPVKQT
+245 QPPPEPKKIKQT
-257 EEIQIVE
+257 EEIQIVSIP
-264 ATMEDYRPVRMRYL
+264 YSVIGPVRMRYL
-278 AEGITWSPFY
+278 TEGITWSPFY
-288 RLELNHR
+288 RLD
-295 LSDTID
+295 LS
-301 YDEDKVPDS
+301 EEK
-310 GKKYDGIVT
+310 GKDGGGKLT
-319 VHAAA
+319 VSAAA

-354 AVAKKLPMSTFLQS
+354 AVAKKLPMSTFLRS
-368 LANPSAGTPDYIQR
+368 LANPAAGTPDYIQR

-410 DEPDMPPSRWSSS
+410 DEPDAPPSKWSAS
-423 GMEDIQY
+423 GMEDVQY

-437 MKKGDVLYLPIA
+437 MDKGDVLYLPIA
-449 SQMTDFEYVTTWSA
+449 SEKTDFEYVTTWSA

-496 APYEIETGDFVRELT
+496 APYEIER
-511 RRSDGTIELFRPDTN
+511 DGK
-526 IQTRREILGQS
+526 ILGQS

-555 LGVSCTLSHFE
+555 LGVSCTMSHFE

-600 RTGKDVKMCVDSV
+600 RTGKDVKLSVDSV

-619 KADDKPSKT
+619 EADENPAKS
-628 VMSTDRTMNSKNKLV
+628 VMTTDRTMNSKNRLV
-643 WNVTVP
+643 WDITLP

>member
-8 LPCAAVFG
+8 LPCAAVLSL
-16 IVFTGVFAPIS
+16 VFTGVFAPVP
-27 LFGQSRS
+27 LHGQS
-34 AASNKPAEES
+34 ASEKNGKN
-44 AKDAD
+44 AD

-66 GFCFVTREIAPRVW
+66 GFCFVTREIAPRDW

-102 TARLRRTTVEKYVT
+102 TARLRRTTVEKLVT
-116 PEPVPAAK
+116 PEPAPAAK
-124 KNDAPGYRPEWSTMT
+124 KNDAPGYRPDWNTMT

-145 QVTVRTKDGEKIS
+145 QVTVRTKDGTKIS

-169 QEQPKE
+169 QEQPTE
-175 TPVEIMDE
+175 TPAYELMDE
-183 LSAYRSSSLPVRIT
+183 MSAYRSSSMPIRIS
-197 SSASS
+197 SSAST
-202 VKPRSPFGA
+202 VKSHSPFGA
-211 NFLTIETEDGSFISV
+211 NFLTIETDDGNFIAV
-226 RQADVVEINAKSL
+226 RQDDVVEINAKSL
-239 YEGDDV
+239 YGGDDV
-245 PQPPAPKPVKQT
+245 PRPPAPKPVKQT
-257 EEIQIVE
+257 EEIQIVA

-278 AEGITWSPFY
+278 TEGITWSPFY
-288 RLELNHR
+288 RLDLVEGKGNEKADGR
-295 LSDTID
+295 L
-301 YDEDKVPDS
+301 
-310 GKKYDGIVT
+310 T
-319 VHAAA
+319 VSAAA

-368 LANPSAGTPDYIQR
+368 LANPSAGTPNYIR
-382 ASSGILSQS
+382 NATSGILSQS
-391 VMSNSV
+391 VMSNA
-397 MSNMRPVVQIDKD
+397 RPVVQIDKE
-410 DEPDMPPSRWSSS
+410 DEPAAPPSKWSAS

-437 MKKGDVLYLPIA
+437 MKKGDVVYLPVA
-449 SQMTDFEYVTTWSA
+449 SKTADFEYVTTWSA

-472 EQTPDTNVWST
+472 EKTPDTNVWST

-496 APYEIETGDFVRELT
+496 APYEIER
-511 RRSDGTIELFRPDTN
+511 DGK
-526 IQTRREILGQS
+526 ILGQS

-542 GAGELASV
+542 GSGELASV

-555 LGVSCTLSHFE
+555 LGVSCTMSHFE
-566 SGNRDRVFRV
+566 SGNRERVFRV

-600 RTGKDVKMCVDSV
+600 RTGKDVKISVDSV

-619 KADDKPSKT
+619 EADEKPAKS
-628 VMSTDRTMNSKNKLV
+628 VMTTDRTMNSKNRLV
-643 WNVTVP
+643 WDITLP

>member
-1 MKKILLV
+1 MKKPLFR
-8 LPCAAVFG
+8 LPCAAILC
-16 IVFTGVFAPIS
+16 IVLAAAFAPAA
-27 LFGQSRS
+27 LFGQS
-34 AASNKPAEES
+34 ASEKNG
-44 AKDAD
+44 KDAD

-66 GFCFVTREIAPRVW
+66 GFCFVTREIAPLSE
-80 SEPLVLTRS
+80 SEPHNARIITLTRN
-89 IAPRHGTLWFDYP
+89 IAPRHGTLWFDPP
-102 TARLRRTTVEKYVT
+102 TVRLRRTTIEKMVT
-116 PEPVPAAK
+116 PEPAPAAK
-124 KNDAPGYRPEWSTMT
+124 KNDAPGYRPDWNTMT

-145 QVTVRTKDGEKIS
+145 QVTVRTKDGTKIS

-169 QEQPKE
+169 QEQPQE
-175 TPVEIMDE
+175 TPAYELMDE
-183 LSAYRSSSLPVRIT
+183 LSAYRSSAMPLRI
-197 SSASS
+197 SSSSS
-202 VKPRSPFGA
+202 VKARSPFGA
-211 NFLTIETEDGSFISV
+211 SFLTLETEDGSFIAI

-245 PQPPAPKPVKQT
+245 QPPPEPKKIKQT
-257 EEIQIVE
+257 EEIQIVSIP
-264 ATMEDYRPVRMRYL
+264 YSVIGPVRMRYL
-278 AEGITWSPFY
+278 TEGITWSPFY

-349 ASVVA
+349 ASVVS

-368 LANPSAGTPDYIQR
+368 LANPAAGTPDYIQR

-410 DEPDMPPSRWSSS
+410 DEPDAPPSRWSSS
-423 GMEDIQY
+423 GMEDVQY

-555 LGVSCTLSHFE
+555 LGVSCTMSHFE

-613 FFGELI
+613 FFGELL
-619 KADDKPSKT
+619 KADGEPAKT

-649 ANSKKTLTYTYK
+649 ANGKTTLTYTYK

>member
-34 AASNKPAEES
+34 AMSNKPAEET

-49 KKEPDNA
+49 KQEPDNA

-66 GFCFVTREIAPRVW
+66 GFCFVTREIAPRDW
-80 SEPLVLTRS
+80 SAPLVLTRS
-89 IAPRHGTLWFDYP
+89 IAPRHGTLWFDSP
-102 TARLRRTTVEKYVT
+102 TMMLRRTMIEEYVT
-116 PEPVPAAK
+116 PAPVPAAK
-124 KNDAPGYRPEWSTMT
+124 KNDAPGYRPEWTTMT

-145 QVTVRTKDGEKIS
+145 QVTVRTKDGAKIS

-169 QEQPKE
+169 QEESKE
-175 TPVEIMDE
+175 TPAYEFMDE
-183 LSAYRSSSLPVRIT
+183 LSAYRSSSMPVRI
-197 SSASS
+197 SSSSS
-202 VKPRSPFGA
+202 VKSHSPFGA
-211 NFLTIETEDGSFISV
+211 SFLTLETEDGSFIAI

-245 PQPPAPKPVKQT
+245 PQPPEPKKIKQT
-257 EEIQIVE
+257 REIQTVQSRYPIKE
-264 ATMEDYRPVRMRYL
+264 TDGPVRMRYL
-278 AEGITWSPFY
+278 TEGITWSPFY
-288 RLELNHR
+288 RLD
-295 LSDTID
+295 LS
-301 YDEDKVPDS
+301 EEK
-310 GKKYDGIVT
+310 GKDGGGKLT
-319 VHAAA
+319 VSAAA
-324 TVMNNYCDFENA
+324 TVINNYCEFEKA
-336 EVEFISGFPSLDF
+336 EVEFISGFPNLDF
-349 ASVVA
+349 ASVLS

-368 LANPSAGTPDYIQR
+368 LANPSAGTPNYIR
-382 ASSGILSQS
+382 NASSGILSQS
-391 VMSNSV
+391 VLSNSV
-397 MSNMRPVVQIDKD
+397 MSNARPVVQIDKD
-410 DEPDMPPSRWSSS
+410 DEPDMPPSKWSSS
-423 GMEDIQY
+423 GMEDVQY

-437 MKKGDVLYLPIA
+437 MNKGDVLYLPIA
-449 SQMTDFEYVTTWSA
+449 SEKTDFEYVTTWSA

-496 APYEIETGDFVRELT
+496 APYEIER
-511 RRSDGTIELFRPDTN
+511 DGK
-526 IQTRREILGQS
+526 ILGQS

-550 KITHA
+550 RITHA
-555 LGVSCTLSHFE
+555 LGVSCTLSHYE
-566 SGNRDRVFRV
+566 SGNRERIFRV
-576 PRTEGLPELRY
+576 PRPESLPELRY
-587 RYPDVTVELALVN
+587 RYPDVTAELTLVN

-613 FFGELI
+613 FFGDLL
-619 KADDKPSKT
+619 KADGDPSKT

-649 ANSKKTLTYTYK
+649 ANGKTTLTYTYK

>member
-1 MKKILLV
+1 MKKILPV
-8 LPCAAVFG
+8 LPCAVVLG
-16 IVFTGVFAPIS
+16 LVFTGVFAPAVP
-27 LFGQSRS
+27 LFGQS
-34 AASNKPAEES
+34 AQPE
-44 AKDAD
+44 KDAG
-49 KKEPDNA
+49 KQEPDNA

-80 SEPLVLTRS
+80 KEPLVLTRS
-89 IAPRHGTLWFDYP
+89 IAPRHGTLWFDPP

-116 PEPVPAAK
+116 PEPAPAAK

-183 LSAYRSSSLPVRIT
+183 LSAYRSSSMPVRIT
-197 SSASS
+197 SSAST
-202 VKPRSPFGA
+202 VKSHSPFGA
-211 NFLTIETEDGSFISV
+211 SFLTIETEDGNFIAV
-226 RQADVVEINAKSL
+226 RQSDVVEINAKSL

-245 PQPPAPKPVKQT
+245 PRPPEPKKIKQT

-278 AEGITWSPFY
+278 TEGITWSPFY
-288 RLELNHR
+288 RLD
-295 LSDTID
+295 LSD
-301 YDEDKVPDS
+301 EDGKAGGGKVMVS
-310 GKKYDGIVT
+310 
-319 VHAAA
+319 AAA
-324 TVMNNYCDFENA
+324 TVMNNYSDFENA

-349 ASVVA
+349 ASVVS

-368 LANPSAGTPDYIQR
+368 LANPSAGTPNYIR
-382 ASSGILSQS
+382 NATSGILSQS
-391 VMSNSV
+391 VMSNA
-397 MSNMRPVVQIDKD
+397 RPVVQIDKD
-410 DEPDMPPSRWSSS
+410 DEPAAPPSKWSAS

-437 MKKGDVLYLPIA
+437 MKKGDVVYLPVA
-449 SQMTDFEYVTTWSA
+449 TKTADFEYVTTWSA
-463 PLQGEFAFG
+463 PLQGEFSFG
-472 EQTPDTNVWST
+472 EKTPDTNVWST

-496 APYEIETGDFVRELT
+496 APYEIER
-511 RRSDGTIELFRPDTN
+511 DGK
-526 IQTRREILGQS
+526 ILGQS

-555 LGVSCTLSHFE
+555 LGVSCTMSHFE
-566 SGNRDRVFRV
+566 SGNRERVFRV
-576 PRTEGLPELRY
+576 PRAEGLSELRY

-600 RTGKDVKMCVDSV
+600 RTGKDVKISVDSV

-619 KADDKPSKT
+619 EADEKPAKS
-628 VMSTDRTMNSKNKLV
+628 VMTTDRTMNSKNKLV
-643 WNVTVP
+643 WDITLP